1 MAKKFWPGQDVIGK
15 HFRFTVGEP
24 TRWEV
29 VGVVGDT
36 KIKSITEEP
45 TPFFYV
51 PLEQSYMPLR
61 TIHLRTSV
69 PPDSVKR
76 QAIAQIQELAPTL
89 PVVGAKTLSED
100 LGGINGYLFY
110 DLGAQLTTTMG
121 LLGLMLAIVGVYS
134 IVSYAA
140 VQRTHEIGIRVALGA
155 NRIDILRMVLG
166 QSMLIVGVGI
176 VVGLGISLA
185 ATRLIAGMLVGI
197 SPTDPLTFISVI
209 ALLALVAIAACWLPA
224 HRATRVNP
232 LVALR
237 YE

>member
-1 MAKKFWPGQDVIGK
+1 MAKKFWPGQDVIGR

-24 TRWEV
+24 TQWEV

-36 KIKSITEEP
+36 KIKGITEEP
-45 TPFFYV
+45 TPFFFV
-51 PLEQSYMPLR
+51 PLEQSYMPFR

-69 PPDSVKR
+69 PPDSIQR
-76 QAIAQIQELAPTL
+76 QVADQIQELAPTL
-89 PVVGAKTLSED
+89 PLTGARSLSED

-110 DLGAQLTTTMG
+110 KLGAQLTG
-121 LLGLMLAIVGVYS
+121 AIGVLGLVLAIVGVYS
-134 IVSYAA
+134 VVSYAA

-155 NRIDILRMVLG
+155 SRVDILRMVLG
-166 QSMLIVGVGI
+166 QSIVIIGVGI
-176 VVGLGISLA
+176 VVGLGLALA
-185 ATRLIAGMLVGI
+185 ATRLVSGFLVGV
-197 SPTDPLTFISVI
+197 SPTDPATFVSVV
-209 ALLALVAIAACWLPA
+209 ALLTLVAVAACWLPA